1 MFFKFHFTFIVIVG
15 IVVVMVVVVVVV
27 YDCVCVY
34 MLCVYRHMGMCVQ
47 RHRFKAQ
54 NNYVI
59 LVLSFHSLWIL
70 RLELR
75 SSGLCDPCPYQLKHL
90 AALHICFYKIIFF
103 LIELGSLYPEA
114 SVLYFGS
121 LNKICL
127 VTF

>member
-15 IVVVMVVVVVVV
+15 IVVMVVVVVVV
-27 YDCVCVY
+27 VYECVCVY
-34 MLCVYRHMGMCVQ
+34 MLCVYRHMCMCVQ

-54 NNYVI
+54 NNSVI

-70 RLELR
+70 GLELR